1 MHREEGEAENA
12 TINRLSQV
20 PSERVRQC
28 TQGKG
33 GIAMRGTWG
42 DLFVCVED
50 SRPRKRV
57 IYQAGDWDLKVMLTR
72 EGNEMK

>member
-1 MHREEGEAENA
+1 
-12 TINRLSQV
+12 
-20 PSERVRQC
+20 
-28 TQGKG
+28 
-33 GIAMRGTWG
+33 MRGTWG

-57 IYQAGDWDLKVMLTR
+57 IYQSGDWDLKVMLTR